1 MMYIFGLR
9 NFIIIW
15 NLNYIKSVRHWFFT
29 KIFQKFQTRCPQDS
43 PFPFWNSKI
52 TRNIRIRVAQ
62 LYFDKNNNT
71 GTFLNGYYIY
81 FTMLNSPISTNYFVT
96 VTFEEFT
103 SSILTELPTQQRNT
117 SFWIPTTKNAL
128 NTVYGKKN
136 YFWQITKK
144 APKALPNPESH
155 TR

>member
-9 NFIIIW
+9 NFVIW

-29 KIFQKFQTRCPQDS
+29 KTFQKFQTCCPQDS
-43 PFPFWNSKI
+43 PFSFWNSKI
-52 TRNIRIRVAQ
+52 TWNIRIRVAQ
-62 LYFDKNNNT
+62 LDLDKNNNT
-71 GTFLNGYYIY
+71 RTFLDGYYIY

-96 VTFEEFT
+96 VTFEKLT
-103 SSILTELPTQQRNT
+103 SRILTELPSQQRNT
-117 SFWIPTTKNAL
+117 SFWILTTKNVL

-136 YFWQITKK
+136 YLWQITKK
-144 APKALPNPESH
+144 APKALPNLESH